1 VNSTKN
7 KQEESNSIS
16 RAYWKLQ
23 EAWERYK
30 FTPPCL
36 DYNNN
41 ENKNAVHQDGNDE
54 STNNRRQLWALDCG
68 AAPGGWTKFLF
79 RPGVVERIYSI
90 DPGKLSNEVLPG
102 LDNDNGG
109 TTIIRYMDTTI
120 QKALPLLVTE
130 LHEYNNTVSSNER
143 GTNNNTTSSTTNER
157 KYIDI
162 WVSDMNV
169 KDMSNQ
175 IDYFLLARHQGLIG
189 TGTFFVLT
197 IKCVVGYSTIAFDSQ
212 TQEQVQRLTHTVGGD
227 GALARDVHV
236 VHLFSNRT
244 SERTIIGYLI

>member
-90 DPGKLSNEVLPG
+90 DPGKLSIDVLPG
-102 LDNDNGG
+102 LDDQNGG

-130 LHEYNNTVSSNER
+130 FNDYNNGNER
-143 GTNNNTTSSTTNER
+143 GDK
-157 KYIDI
+157 KYLDI

-169 KDMSNQ
+169 KDMSHQ
-175 IDYFLLARHQGLIG
+175 IDYFLLARKEGLIG

-212 TQEQVQRLTHTVGGD
+212 TQEQVQRLTHTEECV
-227 GALARDVHV
+227 RDVHV
-236 VHLFSNRT
+236 LHLFSNRT